1 MRIFTGNIS
10 SEVTEE
16 NLRAAFQPFG
26 TIESLTLMKD
36 RVTNAPKGFAFIEM
50 PAKAEADAAIAGL
63 NGKDMKGK
71 ALVVN
76 EARPKGGR

>member
-16 NLRAAFQPFG
+16 DLRKAFEPFG

-36 RVTNAPKGFAFIEM
+36 RATNTPKGFAFIEM

-63 NGKDMKGK
+63 HGKELKGK
-71 ALVVN
+71 NLVVN